1 MNLIRLDALVTGF
14 GDMLHSPFLLVGY
27 GPFVVFILDMKF
39 FKSYITQIKAMSVTI
54 YQCTDAS
61 RYFLLRLTNLLNKPF
76 WKYVKSKR
84 TDNVRASGIKK
95 NGILHQ
101 DSKTKENLLNDQFK
115 SEKIPQNHY

>member
-1 MNLIRLDALVTGF
+1 
-14 GDMLHSPFLLVGY
+14 
-27 GPFVVFILDMKF
+27 MKF

-84 TDNVRASGIKK
+84 TDNVGASGIKK
-95 NGILHQ
+95 NINTTKGPYPT
-101 DSKTKENLLNDQFK
+101 SKKGECNISPKPVTRASNLIRFTEHKQIQTAFSLISDCDYTINL
-115 SEKIPQNHY
+115 